1 MEVLGLARIDAFD
14 VYLPLLFPQI
24 SANPVPQVRTP
35 GTTVQRALRVTAS
48 TRHSA
53 TRWRP
58 QRVRDS
64 STGLDA
70 GDGQR
75 PGVRI
80 DQRR

>member
-35 GTTVQRALRVTAS
+35 GTTVQRALRVTGIDTTQRNAM
-48 TRHSA
+48 A
-53 TRWRP
+53 P